1 MHILIFFIKTTEGL
15 NLWLTQWKITSS
27 RYKTEITI
35 FAIKQYIISMVS
47 DRMKRAILCPD
58 GSAGHTGGAG
68 ISPEHFHFW
77 SSWEWVILV
86 WGFFFKFKTS
96 EYREYRNNFNRKHK
110 MLKKKNLVELVISQF
125 FALGDILFWTFQM
138 LYIIEEKLEVQ
149 NGISSPLSSV
159 QTCNF

>member
-27 RYKTEITI
+27 RHKTEITI

-110 MLKKKNLVELVISQF
+110 MLKKKKSCWISYFTVFCSRRYFILNFSNALHHWREIRSAKLYQFSSLLCANL
-125 FALGDILFWTFQM
+125 
-138 LYIIEEKLEVQ
+138 
-149 NGISSPLSSV
+149 
-159 QTCNF
+159 